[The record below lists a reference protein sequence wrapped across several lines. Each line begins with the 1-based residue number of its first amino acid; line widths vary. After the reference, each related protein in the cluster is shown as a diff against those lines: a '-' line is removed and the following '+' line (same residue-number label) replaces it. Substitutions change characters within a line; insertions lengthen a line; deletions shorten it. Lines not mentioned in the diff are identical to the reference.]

1 VTNDANFVRCFFLI
15 WLAKDSS
22 IMVPYIKLSLPI
34 VLFKS
39 GCVFRHR
46 RSYVTWNFIYY
57 DIYRQHSIHVS
68 ISGIPYSHCILWFPH
83 AIVRHYATLLQSPP
97 PSPPT
102 LNYPQTSMSIW
113 RVMMDCF
120 DPDWC
125 CRITQQTD
133 IQVDTP
139 NPEVAPNPDV
149 RHRRHKSTHYIL
161 LWAASEKYINCKHD
175 VPLSLSLC
183 YTDLI

>member
-1 VTNDANFVRCFFLI
+1 
-15 WLAKDSS
+15 
-22 IMVPYIKLSLPI
+22 MPI

-39 GCVFRHR
+39 GFVFRHR

-68 ISGIPYSHCILWFPH
+68 ISGILYSHCILWFNH

-102 LNYPQTSMSIW
+102 LNYPQASMSIW
-113 RVMMDCF
+113 RVMMDCH

-125 CRITQQTD
+125 CRIAQQTG

-139 NPEVAPNPDV
+139 NTEVAPEP
-149 RHRRHKSTHYIL
+149 RRSPPSAQKHTLCQIYIL
-161 LWAASEKYINCKHD
+161 PCAASEKYTNSKQ
-175 VPLSLSLC
+175 
-183 YTDLI
+183 